1 MNIDGDPEMLA
12 SASIDQ
18 VIAYGPEASSECKML
33 EAVGV
38 STSGSG
44 GLQWVP
50 SSENAV
56 VVNKYRMMC
65 AMLKDATRN
74 RGYAQAIELKVRAH
88 LRKHGTQPLV
98 LDIGTGSGFLG
109 MVAARAGARV
119 VACEMNDAVAAM
131 ARAVVAQNGL
141 QARMEVR
148 SIRSDALT
156 RADLNAG
163 AGADLI
169 ITETMDSEL
178 LSEGMVPTLRHAC
191 EQLLSRQQEP
201 EQPACGPPA
210 RVVPRRARIFAE
222 LVEVSGG
229 VDPCLRQ
236 LNRAAVL

>member
-74 RGYAQAIELKVRAH
+74 RGYAQAIEPTRTEGLFMVLERLVDNIHGLTQEKGLSVPLLVHPYCTTRRFGSTRHLKQRSVAVKDVR
-88 LRKHGTQPLV
+88 
-98 LDIGTGSGFLG
+98 
-109 MVAARAGARV
+109 
-119 VACEMNDAVAAM
+119 
-131 ARAVVAQNGL
+131 
-141 QARMEVR
+141 
-148 SIRSDALT
+148 
-156 RADLNAG
+156 
-163 AGADLI
+163 
-169 ITETMDSEL
+169 
-178 LSEGMVPTLRHAC
+178 RH
-191 EQLLSRQQEP
+191 
-201 EQPACGPPA
+201 
-210 RVVPRRARIFAE
+210 
-222 LVEVSGG
+222 
-229 VDPCLRQ
+229 
-236 LNRAAVL
+236 